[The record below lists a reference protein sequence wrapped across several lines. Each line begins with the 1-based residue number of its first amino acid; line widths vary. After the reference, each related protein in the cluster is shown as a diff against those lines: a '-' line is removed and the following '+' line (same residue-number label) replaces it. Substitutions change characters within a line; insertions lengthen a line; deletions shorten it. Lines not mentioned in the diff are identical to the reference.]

1 MTDIDR
7 SSAGHMAG
15 SRDLVTMSQAV
26 EALIALAGETSRPV
40 VRLADESGVLRITGA
55 VSSVD
60 AFETIVALAE
70 VFTGRPV
77 VAELDVR
84 PHLRVGSSS
93 LMAHTSNTEIK
104 RKCP

>member
-15 SRDLVTMSQAV
+15 SRDLVTMPRAV

-40 VRLADESGVLRITGA
+40 VRFADDSGVLRITGA

-70 VFTGRPV
+70 VFTGRRV

-93 LMAHTSNTEIK
+93 LTAPAHNTEIE
-104 RKCP
+104 RKSP